1 MIKKIVFIILLLFYS
16 SILCSQTLSIDDLS
30 REGVRLG
37 LIFNNATKV
46 GDVEAQNKVLDD
58 VDAILSTLKKQE
70 QVDAFM
76 NAFNNC
82 NIEISTPENDAIMY
96 VRALGNAQVARDEI
110 GIEDAQDIIT
120 EVKNKYLALGDEK
133 YQLFVKYFDV
143 ANKSLELG
151 ILQRNAYGD
160 EVVINNVAMQL
171 NNLRKEYS
179 TDAASMKI
187 IDDTYG
193 YFSVV
198 TTNLEYDAQQY
209 AEKMVAAQKSGNID
223 HVNEVAKNI
232 GYLYQRY
239 YYEKGKS
246 VADELNNKINQI
258 VEQSFK

>member
-1 MIKKIVFIILLLFYS
+1 MVKKIIFVILLSFTS
-16 SILCSQTLSIDDLS
+16 SILYSQTLSLEGLS

-37 LIFNNATKV
+37 RIFNNAIKV
-46 GDVEAQNKVLDD
+46 GDVEAQNKALED
-58 VDAILSTLKKQE
+58 VDAILSTLKKQD

-110 GIEDAQDIIT
+110 GIEDAQDIIA
-120 EVKNKYLALGDEK
+120 EVKNKYLALGNEK
-133 YQLFVKYFDV
+133 YQLFVKYFGI
-143 ANKSLELG
+143 ASKSLELG
-151 ILQRNAYGD
+151 ILQRNASGD
-160 EVVINNVAMQL
+160 EVVINNVTMQL
-171 NNLRKEYS
+171 NDLHNEYS
-179 TDAASMKI
+179 TDEVSMKI

-198 TTNLEYDAQQY
+198 TTNLEYDAQLY
-209 AEKMVAAQKSGNID
+209 AEKMVAAQKSGNLD
-223 HVNEVAKNI
+223 QVNDVAKKI

-246 VADELNNKINQI
+246 VADDLNNKINQI
-258 VEQSFK
+258 VEQSVK